1 MGSCCGAARWPAA
14 GGQTRSLL
22 GVLLVLCHSPALRII
37 YAKEHRNTEFFVFL
51 SLAFRMTGW

>member
-1 MGSCCGAARWPAA
+1 MGWPAA

-37 YAKEHRNTEFFVFL
+37 YAKEHRSTEFFVFL